1 MPLETHNIF
10 PPSKGLYDPHKAFN
24 PLQAAGRATEL
35 HNWRIRNSTL
45 HLLEGVSNQ
54 ADQSLDNSLNN
65 KLLLDYKSSSDDD
78 IIYINAQ
85 SLRYIVRGGSETQ
98 VSASFLSADN
108 QNRLGWVRFRNR
120 ILIST
125 PADGLNWY
133 DPANHTYRKAGVIV
147 PDSGLTAASGSSG
160 NLTGLYLYKY
170 TTVNDQ
176 GHESNPSPVSNTLS
190 SVSSKQ
196 IDLSVIDV
204 GPTGTSS
211 RKIYRTAAGGAS
223 YLFLTTIAN
232 NSATTYTDNIVDSSL
247 GVLLEEDNDI
257 PQDALQQI
265 FADASRVYIIQDDGN
280 TLWASKIDA
289 TTGEPQWEAFPS
301 TLNLDIPF
309 VGGNDK
315 MKCGF
320 FLGEDG
326 FIMGR
331 FSIYKIVGDVGAGV
345 TLIRLPYEMGILTPF
360 AFVNTPIGVVFLNNV
375 KQLMTFN
382 GTSPPVNVG
391 KDIQATLDAISPDGS
406 LDGPDFTFD
415 PIANSVY
422 INYAKAAGANTHGV
436 MLNLDD
442 LSLTTQDWGADLTYY
457 SESENTL
464 YIAKNADSTLKQWS
478 TDFRDASAQFSPQRI
493 TWFAWSPEPG
503 KLIDFNRIRI
513 IGRTKSVSS
522 NVPPTLRVEFAFDG
536 SDLYQTRFIDLTE
549 DYLIHGEGGG
559 PVSVTKDIGVFR
571 KARYLTIRISTVDNV
586 ASINDDMEIYSVQVL
601 TQGSTEVQTHGT
613 IQGEDDIL
621 PN

>member
-1 MPLETHNIF
+1 
-10 PPSKGLYDPHKAFN
+10 
-24 PLQAAGRATEL
+24 
-35 HNWRIRNSTL
+35 
-45 HLLEGVSNQ
+45 
-54 ADQSLDNSLNN
+54 
-65 KLLLDYKSSSDDD
+65 
-78 IIYINAQ
+78 
-85 SLRYIVRGGSETQ
+85 
-98 VSASFLSADN
+98 
-108 QNRLGWVRFRNR
+108 
-120 ILIST
+120 
-125 PADGLNWY
+125 
-133 DPANHTYRKAGVIV
+133 
-147 PDSGLTAASGSSG
+147 
-160 NLTGLYLYKY
+160 
-170 TTVNDQ
+170 
-176 GHESNPSPVSNTLS
+176 
-190 SVSSKQ
+190 
-196 IDLSVIDV
+196 
-204 GPTGTSS
+204 
-211 RKIYRTAAGGAS
+211 
-223 YLFLTTIAN
+223 
-232 NSATTYTDNIVDSSL
+232 
-247 GVLLEEDNDI
+247 
-257 PQDALQQI
+257 
-265 FADASRVYIIQDDGN
+265 
-280 TLWASKIDA
+280 
-289 TTGEPQWEAFPS
+289 
-301 TLNLDIPF
+301 
-309 VGGNDK
+309 
-315 MKCGF
+315 
-320 FLGEDG
+320 
-326 FIMGR
+326 
-331 FSIYKIVGDVGAGV
+331 
-345 TLIRLPYEMGILTPF
+345 
-360 AFVNTPIGVVFLNNV
+360 
-375 KQLMTFN
+375 
-382 GTSPPVNVG
+382 
-391 KDIQATLDAISPDGS
+391 
-406 LDGPDFTFD
+406 
-415 PIANSVY
+415 VY